1 MAYPVGL
8 MALNNNH
15 QKGKSRQLCSMPKS
29 SPIIIISFFCLV
41 TAHAQ
46 SWQPTP
52 TQPQGTCS
60 DLKYWQNQLLVSTY
74 GGFIYS
80 STNEGQSWQPL
91 PLPGNPRPIY
101 GLYQSRNRWFAGC
114 AEGMY
119 ESTNQGQSWRWINI
133 PTPYVVT
140 GVAVLGSGHLVVATA
155 DIVGGGPT
163 ASGVIR
169 STNHGNS
176 WESVNANLPS
186 SSISKMLH
194 TSYDFLV
201 VALNHSNE
209 TSALFS
215 TVLGPQ
221 GTYRWIERPIRI
233 FNNTDSSRAYFKSTD
248 WFDLQWY
255 GDSSILISA
264 AGIVQEPGATNGVF
278 VQWVGIKKNSFISLQ
293 DESWVETI
301 SFGPQYNQW
310 WDQPAPA
317 NILRLQEKNHWYGSL
332 QGGNAR
338 GGAWVLSDSTQGW
351 QKRNIGIPAGPN
363 GWEVM
368 QFAEGPFG
376 RVFAIHQGFQGVYF
390 NDFSR
395 RWATASPHLVVEK
408 LRLWPNP
415 GDGLVQL
422 DLAFDVVKLQVLD
435 AKGQQVW
442 RQDKLM
448 MGIQHID
455 LRTLAAGMYVI
466 RAFSQ
471 SGMYQTKYVKGG

>member
-1 MAYPVGL
+1 
-8 MALNNNH
+8 
-15 QKGKSRQLCSMPKS
+15 MPKS
-29 SPIIIISFFCLV
+29 FPIIIISFFCLV

-114 AEGMY
+114 AGGMY
-119 ESTNQGQSWRWINI
+119 ESTNQGQSWRWINM
-133 PTPYVVT
+133 PTPHVVT

-155 DIVGGGPT
+155 DVVGGGPT

-176 WESVNANLPS
+176 WESVNANLPGNAIRS
-186 SSISKMLH
+186 LLQTENDQLIIAIDQPGS
-194 TSYDFLV
+194 T
-201 VALNHSNE
+201 AG
-209 TSALFS
+209 LF
-215 TVLGPQ
+215 TTWLGPI
-221 GTYRWIERPIRI
+221 GTFNWQEMPIRL
-233 FNNTDSSRAYFKSTD
+233 FHQSDSSLAAFKAID
-248 WFDLQWY
+248 WFDLQLIN
-255 GDSSILISA
+255 DTTLLISA
-264 AGIVQEPGATNGVF
+264 AGVVQEAGAPNAVF
-278 VQWVGIKKNSFISLQ
+278 VQWVGKRRNNPLQ
-293 DESWVETI
+293 PSANDPWVETI

-363 GWEVM
+363 GWEVIE
-368 QFAEGPFG
+368 FAEGPFG
-376 RVFAIHQGFQGVYF
+376 RVFAIHQGFQGVYV

-395 RWATASPHLVVEK
+395 RWASSTGTIFSEK
-408 LRLWPNP
+408 LKLWPNP
-415 GDGLVQL
+415 GNGRLKL
-422 DLAFDVVKLQVLD
+422 DLPSDAQKLGVFDATGRLVWQQQREAQAEETLD
-435 AKGQQVW
+435 LSFLPSGIYFIQAYQQGKVF
-442 RQDKLM
+442 Q
-448 MGIQHID
+448 
-455 LRTLAAGMYVI
+455 A
-466 RAFSQ
+466 
-471 SGMYQTKYVKGG
+471 KYVKTD